1 MKSLA
6 FNKRA
11 KFDYDI
17 KDTFDAGLVLD
28 GAEVKAV
35 KEGNTSLAGSYVKVS
50 ATSATLTGA
59 HIGLYKYAVQEGYDP
74 THDRKLLLKKSELE
88 QMIGKE
94 KGLTVVPLEIYV
106 TNRGLVKVKIGIGRG
121 RKKEDKR
128 EYLKN
133 RDTERE
139 VRRSTDS

>member
-50 ATSATLTGA
+50 ATGAALTGA
-59 HIGLYKYAVQEGYDP
+59 HIGPYKYAVQESYNP
-74 THDRKLLLKKSELE
+74 TRDRKLLLKKSELE
-88 QMIGKE
+88 QMVGKE
-94 KGLTVVPLEIYV
+94 KGLTVIPLEIFV

-128 EYLKN
+128 EYIKN
-133 RDTERE
+133 RDSDRE
-139 VRRSTDS
+139 ARSTTDR

>member
-28 GAEVKAV
+28 GGEVKAV
-35 KEGNTSLAGSYVKVS
+35 KEGNTSLAGSYVKIS
-50 ATSATLTGA
+50 ATDAVLTGA
-59 HIGLYKYAVQEGYDP
+59 HIGPYKYAVQDNYDP
-74 THDRKLLLKKSELE
+74 THDRKLLLKKAELE
-88 QMIGKE
+88 QLIGKE
-94 KGLTVVPLEIYV
+94 KGLTVVPLEIFV

-128 EYLKN
+128 EYIKT
-133 RDTERE
+133 RDSERDA
-139 VRRSTDS
+139 RNSTDR

>member
-17 KDTFDAGLVLD
+17 KETFDAGLVLD
-28 GAEVKAV
+28 GGEVKAV

-50 ATSATLTGA
+50 ANSATLTGA
-59 HIGLYKYAVQEGYDP
+59 HIGPYKYAKKDDYDP
-74 THDRKLLLKKSELE
+74 THDRKLLLKKSELA

-94 KGLTVVPLEIYV
+94 KGLTIVPMEIFV
-106 TNRGLVKVKIGIGRG
+106 TNRGLVKVRIGIGRG

-128 EYLKN
+128 EYIKN
-133 RDTERE
+133 RDSAKEMRS
-139 VRRSTDS
+139 STDR

>member
-17 KDTFDAGLVLD
+17 KDTFDAGLVLE
-28 GAEVKAV
+28 GREVKAV

-50 ATSATLTGA
+50 ANGAILTGA
-59 HIGLYKYAVQEGYDP
+59 HIGPYKYAVQDGYDP

-94 KGLTVVPLEIYV
+94 KGLTVLPLEIYIGH
-106 TNRGLVKVKIGIGRG
+106 RGLVKVKIGIGRG
-121 RKKEDKR
+121 RKKQDKR
-128 EYLKN
+128 EYIKN
-133 RDTERE
+133 RDSDRE
-139 VRRSTDS
+139 VRSSTDR

>member
-17 KDTFDAGLVLD
+17 KDTFEAGLVLD
-28 GAEVKAV
+28 GGEVKSV

-50 ATSATLTGA
+50 VNGALLTGA
-59 HIGLYKYAVQEGYDP
+59 HIGPYKYAVQEGYDP

-88 QMIGKE
+88 QMVGKE
-94 KGLTVVPLEIYV
+94 KGLTIVPLEIFV

-128 EYLKN
+128 EYIKT
-133 RDTERE
+133 RDSERDA
-139 VRRSTDS
+139 RNSTDR

>member
-28 GAEVKAV
+28 GGEVKSV

-50 ATSATLTGA
+50 ANSVVLTGA
-59 HIGLYKYAVQEGYDP
+59 HIGPYKYALQENYNP
-74 THDRKLLLKKSELE
+74 TRDRKLLLKKAEID

-94 KGLTVVPLEIYV
+94 KGLTIVPLEIFV

-128 EYLKN
+128 EYIKN
-133 RDTERE
+133 RDSDRDARN
-139 VRRSTDS
+139 VTDR